1 MNYPYTFRSA
11 LSEALCVKE
20 SNSVVQELVSR
31 FNTPFDLMDATEQEL
46 TSIKGI
52 GPMRAKQIQSA
63 MKLARLL
70 NMPKESPKFIRS
82 PREVFDIFRHT
93 IGALP
98 VEEFHIIML
107 STKNGIIG
115 TELISRGTLNSSLV
129 HPRETFIPAI
139 KRSACSIIAIHNH
152 PSGDCTPSPEDIQ
165 LTKRLIDCGELLGIS
180 CLDHVVVSKDSF
192 CSLREMGLV

>member
-1 MNYPYTFRSA
+1 MSNPHTFRTA
-11 LSEALCVKE
+11 ISEALCIKE
-20 SNSVVQELVSR
+20 NSVVVQELVSK
-31 FNTPFDLMDATEQEL
+31 FNTPYDLMDASEYEL

-63 MKLARLL
+63 LKLALLL
-70 NMPKESPKFIRS
+70 NMPKETPKFIRS
-82 PREVFDIFRHT
+82 PRDVFDIFRCS
-93 IGALP
+93 IGVLN

-139 KRSACSIIAIHNH
+139 KRSASSIIAIHNH
-152 PSGDCTPSPEDIQ
+152 PSGDCTPSPEDVQ
-165 LTKRLIDCGELLGIS
+165 LTERLVQASEIIGIP
-180 CLDHVVVSKDSF
+180 CHDHVIIAKDSYY
-192 CSLREMGLV
+192 SLKERGLM